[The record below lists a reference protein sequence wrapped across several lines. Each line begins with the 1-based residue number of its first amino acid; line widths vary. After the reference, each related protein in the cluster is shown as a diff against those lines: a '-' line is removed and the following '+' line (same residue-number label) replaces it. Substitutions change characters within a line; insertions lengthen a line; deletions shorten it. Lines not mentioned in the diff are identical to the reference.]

1 MTPLR
6 AFVYGAGLAAAGC
19 LLVVW
24 RAGILTGP
32 AAIAP
37 PAATN
42 PSPQASF
49 ADAVN
54 RAAPSVVSLHV
65 RRKAAA
71 GPAGGP
77 PEAGSGSAVA
87 VRADGLLLTSLHVV
101 ANADAIDA
109 TLADGRGLPARLLGG
124 DPDTDIAVLR
134 LAGEG
139 PPPVPVGRTSDLR
152 VGDVVLAIGNPFGV
166 GQAVSHGVVSATGRN
181 RLGISPLENF
191 IQTDAAINPG
201 NSGGALINA
210 RGELVGI
217 NTAIYSESGGSH
229 GIGFAVPADL
239 ALGALEQIV
248 AHGRVTRGWLG
259 ITGQDV
265 TPAMAQAFGLKE
277 PRGVLVSEVSESSP
291 AQRAGLRTGDLIAV
305 IDGQAAASSFEI
317 LNLVA
322 SRPPG
327 AAVRIGGWRGTARLD
342 LQAVLGERPAGL
354 R

>member
-1 MTPLR
+1 MTPVR
-6 AFVYGAGLAAAGC
+6 AFVYGAAFATAGC
-19 LLVVW
+19 LLAAW
-24 RAGILTGP
+24 WADGPTRAT
-32 AAIAP
+32 ATAP
-37 PAATN
+37 TSSSIPGA
-42 PSPQASF
+42 PASF
-49 ADAVN
+49 ADAVS
-54 RAAPSVVSLHV
+54 RAASSVVSLRV
-65 RRKAAA
+65 RRKATA
-71 GPAGGP
+71 GQPGAS
-77 PEAGSGSAVA
+77 SGSAVA

-101 ANADAIDA
+101 VDADGIDA
-109 TLADGRGLPARLLGG
+109 TLADGRSLPAHLLGG

-139 PPPVPVGRTSDLR
+139 APPVMVGRTGELR

-217 NTAIYSESGGSH
+217 NTAIYSESGGSQ

-248 AHGRVTRGWLG
+248 THGRVTRGWLG

-265 TPAMAQAFGLKE
+265 TPAVAKAFGLKE
-277 PRGVLVSEVSESSP
+277 PRGVLVSEVGDNSP
-291 AQRAGLRTGDLIAV
+291 AQRAGVRTGDVIAE
-305 IDGQAAASSFEI
+305 IDGQSAASSFEV

-327 AAVRIGGWRGTARLD
+327 APVRLGGWRGSARLD
-342 LQAVLGERPAGL
+342 LRVVLGERPSGL

>member
-1 MTPLR
+1 MTPVR
-6 AFVYGAGLAAAGC
+6 AFVFGAGVATAAC
-19 LLVVW
+19 LLALW
-24 RAGILTGP
+24 RAGTPPGP
-32 AAIAP
+32 APAAP
-37 PAATN
+37 PATSLPAA
-42 PSPQASF
+42 QASF
-49 ADAVN
+49 ADAVS
-54 RAAPSVVSLHV
+54 RAAPSVVSLNV

-71 GPAGGP
+71 GPP
-77 PEAGSGSAVA
+77 GSGSAVA

-101 ANADAIDA
+101 ADADGIDA
-109 TLADGRGLPARLLGG
+109 TLVDGRSLPARLLGS
-124 DPDTDIAVLR
+124 DPETDIAVLR

-139 PPPVPVGRTSDLR
+139 PPAIAVGRTGDLR

-201 NSGGALINA
+201 NSGGALVNA

-217 NTAIYSESGGSH
+217 NAAIYSETGGFH

-248 AHGRVTRGWLG
+248 AQGRVTRGWLG

-265 TPAMAQAFGLKE
+265 TPAMAGAFGLKE
-277 PRGVLVSEVSESSP
+277 PRGVLVSEVSDNGP
-291 AQRAGLRTGDLIAV
+291 AQRAGLRTGDV
-305 IDGQAAASSFEI
+305 ITEIGGQGAASSFEV

-322 SRPPG
+322 ARPPG

-342 LQAVLGERPAGL
+342 LQVVLGERPAGL

>member
-1 MTPLR
+1 MTPVR
-6 AFVYGAGLAAAGC
+6 AFILGAALTSAACLLAA
-19 LLVVW
+19 W
-24 RAGILTGP
+24 WW
-32 AAIAP
+32 AIAP
-37 PAATN
+37 SA
-42 PSPQASF
+42 PSSEAPSAPSAPVSY
-49 ADAVN
+49 ADAVS
-54 RAAPSVVSLHV
+54 RAAPSVVSLSI
-65 RRKAAA
+65 RRKAGG
-71 GPAGGP
+71 GPAGTG
-77 PEAGSGSAVA
+77 GGSAVA

-101 ANADAIDA
+101 ANAEGIDA
-109 TLADGRGLPARLLGG
+109 ALVDGRSLPAHLLGS
-124 DPDTDIAVLR
+124 DSETDIAVLR

-139 PPPVPVGRTSDLR
+139 PPPIAVGRAGDLR

-166 GQAVSHGVVSATGRN
+166 GQAVSHGVVSATGRS

-217 NTAIYSESGGSH
+217 NAAIYSESGGSQ
-229 GIGFAVPADL
+229 GIGFAVPANL

-248 AHGRVTRGWLG
+248 AQGRVTRGWLG

-265 TPAMAQAFGLKE
+265 TPAMARAFGLKE
-277 PRGVLVSEVSESSP
+277 SGGVLVSQVSESGP
-291 AQRAGLRTGDLIAV
+291 AQRAGLRTADVIGA
-305 IDGQAAASSFEI
+305 IDGQEVASSFEV

-327 AAVRIGGWRGTARLD
+327 AAVRIGGWRGAARLD
-342 LQAVLGERPAGL
+342 LQVILGERPAGL